1 LLRLNIMQKPKAK
14 ALAYFSINTS
24 LIQRHLLPRIDSRFH
39 LFLGLILLLS
49 PFSSHS
55 YPDVRIWNLTDHDFT
70 GAITYLGCQPQN
82 VTVPAMQPT
91 PTAIKTSKGKL
102 IPKGTGRPG
111 VKVTD
116 RPGLAGWCLLQVIR
130 GKLVQSMQP
139 RLQRTTPY
147 ARKHAYNSVVA
158 GATNEHLEPLAD
170 QLSQQAMIEKTTKTS
185 ITTKLR
191 QNIEKA
197 PPQQTFNSQVESYES
212 SGTGYSDFYIVPWLG
227 RSKIFSANELNTVSS
242 GAGKSPGFW
251 FLNLTNYPVAYHV
264 SPFVGFDECGDHG
277 VIEPRTENNKTGSFW
292 HKVIDIPSPNAG
304 YRDLRFQISPTGK
317 DPAGTDLE
325 ATSKCIEAFA
335 TETAELALA
344 AVLSIVSDGLLS
356 GVGFLL
362 EGASEV
368 AIDTTIGVSE
378 TAVGVSEESTA
389 TGVSEAATE
398 PTRISVATRKALS
411 SMQQNLQ
418 SKYWWADFTAGEGI
432 SKTTEDWGSGSST
445 LVSAL
450 EIIYGAK
457 GGSEWLEKKLSTLS
471 KLATTVPK
479 GATETHL
486 KKILTNALTN
496 RVTRNKLL
504 RWARNKLKDRAI
516 SKGAGIGSGVTADQ
530 IQGYLKNAITNKD
543 DQAEVLKLAGLEVDG
558 GSFITHFDAGVG
570 FEPVKMVNQYTGY
583 MYPQCKVMPTYI
595 ITGGPKYFEKEV
607 NGELTYWL
615 QSQPLVVFKSN
626 SCGNDMTRDPTVATS
641 GVYEQFYVED
651 GKDPTWNVSYVLTMQ
666 CGPRLARASRQKR
679 RGRRIEV
686 EEWKGRVPLIKKKY
700 FKGGDYSTFLTG
712 LPVKRSGREKY
723 VDAFINVNFYHHQ
736 TLVGSR
742 SVYMPSCFNDP
753 NSPISVELPLSEK
766 QLEMLGSRGLTHAI
780 LDNSSA
786 LAVQLDYIII
796 TLKAVPK
803 WTDLPQFK
811 KVQPNFTKVF
821 PVMVNGRPGGAQYC
835 LQGFGDRPPVPFPK
849 GGFNDDDAFQSTP
862 WDQCV
867 NQMRIALPNELN
879 TGGNPTVERKMSEAA
894 WLARKNVYAAQ
905 DGKVA
910 DKIRPFSIVVPF
922 NGQALPIE
930 EGKKY
935 FARSLQECV
944 AAGYTHGFNFVAF
957 KPGVLPTTGVPLCQA
972 YKTIS
977 TKWRRGETTKVLF
990 YALNASALKLYNA
1003 VKR

>member
-1 LLRLNIMQKPKAK
+1 
-14 ALAYFSINTS
+14 
-24 LIQRHLLPRIDSRFH
+24 
-39 LFLGLILLLS
+39 
-49 PFSSHS
+49 
-55 YPDVRIWNLTDHDFT
+55 
-70 GAITYLGCQPQN
+70 
-82 VTVPAMQPT
+82 MQPT
-91 PTAIKTSKGKL
+91 PTAIKTSKGNL

-116 RPGLAGWCLLQVIR
+116 RPGLAGWCLLQEIK
-130 GKLVQSMQP
+130 GQLTESMQP

-158 GATNEHLEPLAD
+158 GATNEHLESLAD
-170 QLSQQAMIEKTTKTS
+170 QLSQQAAIKKTTKAS
-185 ITTKLR
+185 ITTKLS

-197 PPQQTFNSQVESYES
+197 PPQQIFNSHVDSYTS
-212 SGTGYSDFYIVPWLG
+212 TGTGYSDFYIVPWLG
-227 RSKIFSANELNTVSS
+227 KSKIFSANELRTVSS

-277 VIEPRTENNKTGSFW
+277 VIEPRTANNKTGSFW
-292 HKVIDIPSPNAG
+292 HKVIDIPSTNSG
-304 YRDLRFQISPTGK
+304 YRDLRFQISPAGK

-325 ATSKCIEAFA
+325 AATDCIEAFA
-335 TETAELALA
+335 TEIAELALA

-362 EGASEV
+362 EEAGEV

-378 TAVGVSEESTA
+378 TAVGVSEESTV
-389 TGVSEAATE
+389 TGVDEAATN
-398 PTRISVATRKALS
+398 RIRDATKKALD
-411 SMQQNLQ
+411 SMQTNFK
-418 SKYWWADFTAGEGI
+418 SKYWWADFTTGEGI
-432 SKTTEDWGSGSST
+432 SKTTEDWGQGSST

-450 EIIYGAK
+450 EMIYGAK
-457 GGSEWLEKKLSTLS
+457 GGSEWLEKELSTLS
-471 KLATTVPK
+471 KVATIVPK

-486 KKILTNALTN
+486 KTIITNALTN
-496 RVTRNKLL
+496 RVTRMKLL
-504 RWARNKLKDRAI
+504 RWAQTKLTDRTI
-516 SKGAGIGSGVTADQ
+516 SKGAGLGSGMTADR

-558 GSFITHFDAGVG
+558 GSFISHFDAGVG
-570 FEPVKMVNQYTGY
+570 FEPVKMVNQYTGDIY
-583 MYPQCKVMPTYI
+583 KQCKVMPTYI

-615 QSQPLVVFKSN
+615 QSQPLVVFKIN
-626 SCGNDMTRDPTVATS
+626 SCGNDMTRDPTVASS

-651 GKDPTWNVSYVLTMQ
+651 GKDPTWNLSYVLTMQ
-666 CGPRLARASRQKR
+666 CGPGLKQVYMKNKWQKPK
-679 RGRRIEV
+679 V
-686 EEWKGRVPLIKKKY
+686 KEWKGRVPLTY
-700 FKGGDYSTFLTG
+700 FSKGDYSTFLNG
-712 LPVKRSGREKY
+712 LQVKRSGGEKY
-723 VDAFINVNFYHHQ
+723 VDAFINIKFYYHQ

-742 SVYMPSCFNDP
+742 SVYMPSCFKNP
-753 NSPISVELPLSEK
+753 YSPISVELPLSEK
-766 QLEMLGSRGLTHAI
+766 QLEMLGDRGLTHAI

-786 LAVQLDYIII
+786 LAVQLDYINI

-811 KVQPNFTKVF
+811 KVQPKFTKVF

-849 GGFNDDDAFQSTP
+849 GGLDDDDAFQSTP

-905 DGKVA
+905 DVKVA
-910 DKIRPFSIVVPF
+910 DKLRPFSIVVPF

-990 YALNASALKLYNA
+990 YALNASALKLYNS